1 MSKMDELV
9 AGINPNK
16 KSPSKEKLWEFI
28 RESLGQINEINDAY
42 KKYFDGQGEDE
53 SKTVFED
60 IELKIEKIKQSY
72 VDLFGQGDSGLSH
85 VEEINKQVE
94 EIKKYHIDLV
104 VGESSVKSDVEEAQR
119 NIVEFYEYLF
129 GKDEENGIEPDVR
142 EAIDIILKSKKEITD
157 FETHISGEIK
167 PLLVEVQDDIMVKR
181 KEINALLSNATGS
194 TLAEAYAGSKH
205 EYSIPVSRGYEEK
218 KWFKNTDTWL
228 FNNIVKYLGTIFN
241 YTLFILPLV
250 SVSLI
255 FTNEKIAQ
263 IIMAS
268 LVKAGRVPNVMEL
281 IYVKSIISIPLIWIA
296 WYGQRNISQR
306 KRLSEEYN
314 HKLRVVQMYLM
325 FITNE
330 SSYQLKDKKKL
341 ENTLLDAIA
350 RNPSEIYGRDETML
364 DKIAEIFRVIKQ
376 KPKEIISEVK
386 DGLGSNNT

>member
-1 MSKMDELV
+1 M
-9 AGINPNK
+9 
-16 KSPSKEKLWEFI
+16 
-28 RESLGQINEINDAY
+28 
-42 KKYFDGQGEDE
+42 
-53 SKTVFED
+53 
-60 IELKIEKIKQSY
+60 
-72 VDLFGQGDSGLSH
+72 DLFGQGDSGLSH